1 MDENSLEQTQLL
13 RNIWNEM
20 KQLGANLGARIDQT
34 NSQLGE
40 TNARLDQTNAR
51 LESVENRLGSVEG
64 RLETIDGHLEIM
76 DGRLA
81 SMDGRLNR
89 VEGSLRDL
97 ADQQLILTR
106 VVKNVADR
114 HDESL
119 DDLRERV
126 TRLETKLSDDE

>member
-1 MDENSLEQTQLL
+1 MDENSMEQTQLL

-34 NSQLGE
+34 NARLEQMNSSLGE
-40 TNARLDQTNAR
+40 RIDQTNAR
-51 LESVENRLGSVEG
+51 LEGVENRLEHVEG
-64 RLETIDGHLEIM
+64 RLERM
-76 DGRLA
+76 DGRLER
-81 SMDGRLNR
+81 MDGRLGR
-89 VEGSLRDL
+89 VEESLRDL

-106 VVKNVADR
+106 VLANVAER

-126 TRLETKLSDDE
+126 TRLETKLS